1 MLSLTIAGLEV
12 AATIRL
18 QKPQKAR
25 GHPRGPPKGIEI
37 NPEVVIPGNILP
49 LPCIVWVKDKEIV
62 IIDKPGLAP
71 PVGELQEAVQGHR
84 EAQEVP
90 GNQWVPGVPEVP
102 EVGQVRTEILIIIN
116 TILTMAVQANP

>member
-1 MLSLTIAGLEV
+1 MTIFCITLLNIAFYFDILY
-12 AATIRL
+12 L
-18 QKPQKAR
+18 
-25 GHPRGPPKGIEI
+25 GPPKGIEI
-37 NPEVVIPGNILP
+37 NPEVVIPGNIPP

>member
-1 MLSLTIAGLEV
+1 MIYL
-12 AATIRL
+12 
-18 QKPQKAR
+18 
-25 GHPRGPPKGIEI
+25 GPPKGIEI

-90 GNQWVPGVPEVP
+90 GNRWVPVVPEVP

>member
-1 MLSLTIAGLEV
+1 MHFILFVCLYL
-12 AATIRL
+12 
-18 QKPQKAR
+18 
-25 GHPRGPPKGIEI
+25 GPPKDIEI
-37 NPEVVIPGNILP
+37 NPEVVIPGNIPP

-62 IIDKPGLAP
+62 IIGKPGLAP
-71 PVGELQEAVQGHR
+71 PVGELQEADQGHR

-90 GNQWVPGVPEVP
+90 ANQWVPEVP